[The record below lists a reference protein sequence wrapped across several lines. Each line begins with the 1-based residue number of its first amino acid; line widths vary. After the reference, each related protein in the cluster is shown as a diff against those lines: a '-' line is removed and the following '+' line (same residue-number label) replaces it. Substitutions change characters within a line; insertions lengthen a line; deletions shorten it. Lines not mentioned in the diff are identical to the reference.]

1 MDSKLVKRG
10 ETGLFRNLKGL
21 LNMEINR
28 CEDGISHF
36 RMKYSENYI
45 NATITKVEYAHN
57 ILHNFSRCS
66 QLVLRLRGSLEKLRN
81 MEHTKWLGTTEDL
94 LK

>member
-1 MDSKLVKRG
+1 M
-10 ETGLFRNLKGL
+10 KGL

-28 CEDGISHF
+28 CKDGISHF

-45 NATITKVEYAHN
+45 NTTITKVKYAHN

-66 QLVLRLRGSLEKLRN
+66 QLVLKLRESLEKLRH
-81 MEHTKWLGTTEDL
+81 METWKTLKHGNTER
-94 LK
+94 

>member
-1 MDSKLVKRG
+1 MDSKMVKRG

-36 RMKYSENYI
+36 SMKYSENYI
-45 NATITKVEYAHN
+45 NTTITKVEYAHN
-57 ILHNFSRCS
+57 IYYTMLAGAYN
-66 QLVLRLRGSLEKLRN
+66 
-81 MEHTKWLGTTEDL
+81 
-94 LK
+94 